1 MKIAIV
7 ILNWNGK
14 QLLKDFL
21 PSLTKYSNDH
31 PIYVIDNN
39 SKDNSVNF
47 ITKNYPNVNII
58 KNNKNYSYAKGYNT
72 GLKNIDADLFCLLN
86 NDVEV
91 TLNWLSPI
99 LEAFRTNKSLVI
111 AQPKI
116 LDYNKNNK
124 FEYAGAAGGYI
135 DFLGYSY
142 CRGRVYSTIESDIG
156 QFNQNSEIFW
166 ASGACFFIKK
176 SVFDQFNGF
185 DEEFVCHMEEIDL
198 CWRIHNYDSTLK
210 KMYIHNSVVFHIG
223 GATLSNSSSIK
234 TFYNF
239 RNSISMIVKNSSL
252 KNLFVIII
260 TRFIIDIFIAL
271 FYLINLKFKHFL
283 AVLLAYF
290 NSILILPFNFIK
302 RNYNKNHKYYVI
314 KSVIFNYLILKK
326 KVFSELNNS

>member
-156 QFNQNSEIFW
+156 QFN
-166 ASGACFFIKK
+166 
-176 SVFDQFNGF
+176 
-185 DEEFVCHMEEIDL
+185 
-198 CWRIHNYDSTLK
+198 
-210 KMYIHNSVVFHIG
+210 
-223 GATLSNSSSIK
+223 
-234 TFYNF
+234 
-239 RNSISMIVKNSSL
+239 
-252 KNLFVIII
+252 
-260 TRFIIDIFIAL
+260 
-271 FYLINLKFKHFL
+271 
-283 AVLLAYF
+283 
-290 NSILILPFNFIK
+290 
-302 RNYNKNHKYYVI
+302 
-314 KSVIFNYLILKK
+314 
-326 KVFSELNNS
+326 